1 MRTSATGR
9 CRRQAGFTLI
19 EVLVALSILGILAGG
34 VVLSLPDSERATRQ
48 AAVQAWR
55 DQAAHAARR
64 ARAEARPWAWEIGP
78 AGARVLVSNGAGW
91 RPADGEPGRLRPLP
105 PGLRLDNIEDETQA
119 RGQRGRIVF
128 NRIPPLFA
136 VDIGD
141 GGQGWR
147 IAGLASGQVVLEAR
161 P

>member
-1 MRTSATGR
+1 MRTSATGP

-34 VVLSLPDSERATRQ
+34 VLLSLPDSERATRQ
-48 AAVQAWR
+48 AVVQAWR

-147 IAGLASGQVVLEAR
+147 IAGLASGQVVLEA
-161 P
+161 PP